1 MARNRKQRRQQH
13 GSAWHWKQTDCW
25 YYTEPGTRKR
35 VPLFDEQGERVRGKE
50 NKEAARLAFARV
62 KLVDELSPQPTT
74 SSCEWT
80 VAKVCEIYL
89 ADLHQSATLEWAKL
103 VEKWLNDLCGYCGAL
118 KVEEFQKK
126 HLRAWIQ
133 KHTSWNHNTQRNV
146 IASVKAAFNFCCK
159 FDDLESN
166 PVAGYQKPTATP
178 RVTAFTPEDETAI
191 LEAADEAHGFFIKAC
206 LLGRRKVARHMRRR
220 E

>member
-1 MARNRKQRRQQH
+1 M
-13 GSAWHWKQTDCW
+13 
-25 YYTEPGTRKR
+25 
-35 VPLFDEQGERVRGKE
+35 PLFDEQGERVRGKE
-50 NKEAARLAFARV
+50 NKEAARLALARV

-74 SSCEWT
+74 SSGEWT

-126 HLRAWIQ
+126 HLRTWIQ
-133 KHTSWNHNTQRNV
+133 KHKSWNHNTQRNV

-166 PVAGYQKPTATP
+166 PVAGYQKP
-178 RVTAFTPEDETAI
+178 
-191 LEAADEAHGFFIKAC
+191 
-206 LLGRRKVARHMRRR
+206 
-220 E
+220 

>member
-50 NKEAARLAFARV
+50 NKEAARLALARV

-74 SSCEWT
+74 SSGEWT

-103 VEKWLNDLCGYCGAL
+103 VEKWLISMPLSFFNFLRCSAL
-118 KVEEFQKK
+118 
-126 HLRAWIQ
+126 
-133 KHTSWNHNTQRNV
+133 
-146 IASVKAAFNFCCK
+146 ASVMRWECHSLMNSRLGK
-159 FDDLESN
+159 FS
-166 PVAGYQKPTATP
+166 QT
-178 RVTAFTPEDETAI
+178 
-191 LEAADEAHGFFIKAC
+191 
-206 LLGRRKVARHMRRR
+206 
-220 E
+220 